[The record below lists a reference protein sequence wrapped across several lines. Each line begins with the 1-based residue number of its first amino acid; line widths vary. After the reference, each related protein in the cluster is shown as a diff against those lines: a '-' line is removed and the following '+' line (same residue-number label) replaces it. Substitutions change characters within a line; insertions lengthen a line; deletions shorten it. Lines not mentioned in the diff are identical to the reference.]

1 MKVILNESRFN
12 TIFSDWLDKSGIDIN
27 IGWYGVGRING
38 YDERIISGFVQIKE
52 DESILFNRRY
62 SYKYKDSELSLYE
75 IYPDINRFGF
85 GGIFKIFPTDLVAEY
100 FSELIKDYIYM
111 KLETR

>member
-38 YDERIISGFVQIKE
+38 YDERIISGFVTIRE
-52 DESILFNRRY
+52 DETIITSQY

-75 IYPDINRFGF
+75 IYPDRNRFGF
-85 GGIFKIFPTDLVAEY
+85 GGIFDFFPTDLVVEY
-100 FSELIKDYIYM
+100 FSEQIKDYIYM

>member
-1 MKVILNESRFN
+1 MKVILSESRFN

-27 IGWYGVGRING
+27 IGWYGVGRLNG
-38 YDERIISGFVQIKE
+38 YDEHIISGFVTIKE
-52 DESILFNRRY
+52 GDTIISSQY
-62 SYKYKDSELSLYE
+62 SYKYKDGELSLYE

-85 GGIFKIFPTDLVAEY
+85 GGVFKIFPTDLVAEY
-100 FSELIKDYIYM
+100 FSEEIKDYIYM